1 MEDEEK
7 TKLYIESYLNKIIR
21 LVVNAVITHDKLKNV
36 VYTNKEKTV
45 SKIEEILHEASE
57 NLKMPQEDIINC
69 LVDMHNVNLGN
80 NELRKESMEIIALLD
95 EIKNKE
101 EKKQDR
107 DIEDN
112 EKAN

>member
-21 LVVNAVITHDKLKNV
+21 LVVNAGITHDKLKNV

-45 SKIEEILHEASE
+45 GKIEEVLHEASE

-69 LVDMHNVNLGN
+69 LVTFHNAKLEN
-80 NELRKESMEIIALLD
+80 NELRKESMEIITLLD
-95 EIKNKE
+95 GIKNKK
-101 EKKQDR
+101 EKKPNR